1 MHNNWEYDIT
11 IDCNNQSNDNISYI
25 LYIVYNNILYNNIN
39 ISDYI

>member
-11 IDCNNQSNDNISYI
+11 IDCNNQGNDNISYI